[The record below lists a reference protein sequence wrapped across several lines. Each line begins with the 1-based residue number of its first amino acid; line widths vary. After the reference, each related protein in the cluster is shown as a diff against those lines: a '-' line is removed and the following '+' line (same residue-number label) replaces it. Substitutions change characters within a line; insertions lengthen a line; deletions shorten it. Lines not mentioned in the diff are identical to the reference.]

1 MPDFNL
7 NDMFPPSGGS
17 WQTTQNGFGQDAD
30 YSTSWEPGQD
40 GAIPEGYQWYVNPA
54 NAVSDT
60 PEQRYLAR
68 PQDFEDG
75 LFGMLI
81 NAGVAGVTG
90 GLGGGFGG
98 GLGLTGTA
106 ASAANGALTGGIIG
120 GGNGANPFTSALQGG
135 AMGALG
141 GATSSFNPAAQLGI
155 ENPTGQ
161 TFLNSA
167 LKNTATGLAKGNDL
181 QSSLTNGTLG
191 ATVPTAN
198 SFFGDLWNTHFND
211 GGLDSLQGSGGDMS
225 GQTDVTPNSY
235 DEGNV
240 LSSQYTGNRY
250 ETPLM
255 GFTQQ
260 ESAPQQFRQSSFNV
274 PDAVSQLGGFASRNA
289 GDLASMIYGV
299 YNNRRQQQ
307 MLNNQRSSL
316 EGLFSQDSPYA
327 QQLRAKLGAGAAAK
341 GQRFNTAG
349 RETQLQAALAD
360 RYASLQ
366 PEMSKINQSQF
377 GLQNNLMNMGLQGF
391 QKLGGFQGLQ
401 SMFGGGDKNAYQQYY
416 GSNA

>member
-1 MPDFNL
+1 MPDFSL
-7 NDMFPPSGGS
+7 GDL
-17 WQTTQNGFGQDAD
+17 
-30 YSTSWEPGQD
+30 YSTS
-40 GAIPEGYQWYVNPA
+40 GYG
-54 NAVSDT
+54 SDQET
-60 PEQRYLAR
+60 QPIYFSEQPTGTL
-68 PQDFEDG
+68 PDG
-75 LFGMLI
+75 LEWMQDTAYNPVTETGGRGWYAGDPNTLDDGVLGLGI
-81 NAGVAGVTG
+81 NAAVAGLTGGIGG
-90 GLGGGFGG
+90 GLGGS
-98 GLGLTGTA
+98 LGLTGLSA
-106 ASAANGALTGGIIG
+106 GAANGALAGGIIG
-120 GGNGANPFTSALQGG
+120 GGNGANPFTSAFQGG
-135 AMGALG
+135 ALGALG
-141 GATSSFNPAAQLGI
+141 GATSSFNPAAQLGV
-155 ENPTGQ
+155 ENTTGQ
-161 TFLNSA
+161 TFLNNA
-167 LKNTATGLAKGNDL
+167 LKGTATNLAKGNDL
-181 QSSLTNGTLG
+181 QSSLTSGTLG

-198 SFFGDLWNTHFND
+198 SFFGDIWNTHFGD

-250 ETPLM
+250 ETPLT
-255 GFTQQ
+255 GLTQQ
-260 ESAPQQFRQSSFNV
+260 EGAPQQFRQSSLDV
-274 PDAVSQLGGFASRNA
+274 PTSLSQLGSFASRNA

-307 MLNNQRSSL
+307 MLNQQRQSL
-316 EGLFSQDSPYA
+316 QDLYSQDSPYA
-327 QQLRAKLGAGAAAK
+327 QQLRAKLGASAAAK

-366 PEMSKINQSQF
+366 PTLSTINQNQM

-401 SMFGGGDKNAYQQYY
+401 SMFGSGDKNIYQQYY